1 MTSPREPTF
10 STSCKRIACAI
21 SNSLGDPKSEQSKD
35 AGSDVA
41 ARPRATEDAGMRR
54 FAGSPVGDVR
64 QEAKLTGA
72 LDGAGELDLMASAG
86 AGDASG
92 PDLALLAHCAAD
104 RPEVLVVDDVDL
116 VATERAR
123 LEPASAGHALLVT
136 PAVRRP
142 GSTLLC
148 HYLQPTF
155 VCRIVSGRKA
165 LESSGGRG
173 TGTRRQTALR
183 AALCP
188 LERDVVVAGA

>member
-35 AGSDVA
+35 AGSNVA
-41 ARPRATEDAGMRR
+41 ARPRATEHAGMRR

-64 QEAKLTGA
+64 QETQLTGA
-72 LDGAGELDLMASAG
+72 LDGAGELNLMASAG
-86 AGDASG
+86 ARDASG
-92 PDLALLAHCAAD
+92 ADLALLAHRAAD

-123 LEPASAGHALLVT
+123 LETGTAAHALLVT
-136 PAVRRP
+136 PASSRT

-148 HYLQPTF
+148 HYLQ
-155 VCRIVSGRKA
+155 A
-165 LESSGGRG
+165 Y
-173 TGTRRQTALR
+173 LR
-183 AALCP
+183 LSNRLTP
-188 LERDVVVAGA
+188 QSAGV